1 MKLLRIALA
10 AMLLTTAPAV
20 AGGLKFAPVMSSEI
34 STAQAVIMAAGSRA
48 SAVKQL
54 RKVPTVGVVNLNIR
68 HTPLMSDSSLPDV
81 REFRISAAKN
91 AAGIRKLRAALSEI
105 GPIVTIR
112 DPVTRKALARHKV
125 PVNRIVGVKIS
136 SSGALRVYVL

>member
-91 AAGIRKLRAALSEI
+91 AAGIRKLRAALSAN
-105 GPIVTIR
+105 
-112 DPVTRKALARHKV
+112 PVTRKALARHKV